1 MLKLPV
7 SKEEIVKAVDEAK
20 KSSLKRGF
28 IQSIDLLL
36 TLKEID
42 LKRPEN
48 RINEIIELPNSIG
61 KEVKISIF
69 ATGNLAVRANATS
82 VDQIFSSEDLD
93 RFARDKKSAKKI
105 AKETDFFIAEAPLMP
120 QIARSL
126 GPILG
131 PRGKMPTPIPPTAQ
145 IENIIERYKRMVRV
159 RVRDQMNAQC
169 RVGTEDVSNDD
180 LAENIIAVITRL
192 ESTLPKGLA
201 NIRAAY
207 VKTTMG
213 SPIKMRL

>member
-1 MLKLPV
+1 MPINKY
-7 SKEEIVKAVDEAK
+7 EIVKAVDEAK
-20 KSSLKRGF
+20 KSSLSRGF
-28 IQSIDLLL
+28 RQSIDLLL

-48 RINEIIELPNSIG
+48 RINEIIELPNPIG
-61 KEVKISIF
+61 KEVKIGLF
-69 ATGNLAVRANATS
+69 ATGNMAVRANTTS
-82 VDQIFSSEDLD
+82 VDQIFRTEDLE

-145 IENIIERYKRMVRV
+145 IENIIDRYRKMVRV
-159 RVRDQMNAQC
+159 SVRDQLNAQC
-169 RVGTEDVSNDD
+169 RVGTEDISNDD
-180 LAENIIAVITRL
+180 LAENIIPVITKL
-192 ESTLPKGLA
+192 ENTLPKALG
-201 NIRAAY
+201 NISAAY
-207 VKTTMG
+207 VKTTIG
-213 SPIKMRL
+213 SPIKMSL

>member
-1 MLKLPV
+1 LPIN
-7 SKEEIVKAVDEAK
+7 KEEIVKAVDEAK
-20 KSSLKRGF
+20 KSSLERGF
-28 IQSIDLLL
+28 RQSIDLLL

-61 KEVKISIF
+61 KEVKIRLF
-69 ATGNLAVRANATS
+69 ATGDLAVRANNTS
-82 VDQIFSSEDLD
+82 VDQIFRIEDLE
-93 RFARDKKSAKKI
+93 RFARNKKSAKKI

-145 IENIIERYKRMVRV
+145 IENIIDRYRKMVRV

-169 RVGTEDVSNDD
+169 RVGTEDISNDD
-180 LAENIIAVITRL
+180 LAENIITVITRL
-192 ESTLPKGLA
+192 ERTLPKGLA
-201 NIRAAY
+201 NISAAY

-213 SPIKMRL
+213 SPIKMNL